1 MLYDVIARKGANYP
15 PKIGEYAY
23 YNAKRSWGGSLHS
36 SYQISWE
43 VPPELRVPTFVVKTA
58 DGRSRR
64 CHYSMRTDLGA
75 QPHITC
81 HAVITEISS
90 RGPPPPSQP
99 SWSCGP
105 GFCNAAEWYSRAFR
119 HHSELENS
127 RPYAPA
133 LLEWRRGEIGSK
145 FRQGDLEQAINDLE
159 QSIKSGAS
167 SARATSSRRLTTSSS
182 RLTLKSRK

>member
-1 MLYDVIARKGANYP
+1 
-15 PKIGEYAY
+15 
-23 YNAKRSWGGSLHS
+23 
-36 SYQISWE
+36 
-43 VPPELRVPTFVVKTA
+43 
-58 DGRSRR
+58 
-64 CHYSMRTDLGA
+64 MRTDLGA

-81 HAVITEISS
+81 HGVITEISS

-159 QSIKSGAS
+159 QSINPDVKVKKIESMVK
-167 SARATSSRRLTTSSS
+167 ATL
-182 RLTLKSRK
+182 